1 MSSVAIGFVGIG
13 FGLILLALRVQ
24 IGVALGLVS
33 FIGIGVLLSWRAA
46 WGIITA
52 IPFNFVG
59 DWNLTAIPMFLLMGF
74 VASEAGL
81 SSGLFRAMRILL
93 SWMPGGLAVSSVGAN
108 AVLAAASGSSVATA
122 SAFAR
127 IATPEMLRY
136 GYHPGLATG
145 VIAAAGTLGA
155 LIPPSILMVIYG
167 FLAEVS
173 IARLFA
179 AGIVPGIL
187 TALAFSFMIIIRC
200 ILNPKL
206 APKIEE
212 KFTRAEKIEAFR
224 ETWPLPVIIIGVL
237 CGIFA
242 GFFTPTAA
250 GAVGAALAILLGT
263 VRGKLNFA
271 VMKRATEAT
280 LMSTASIFL
289 VIIGT
294 ALLGKFMAVSGVPA
308 YTAELLVEFGTSP
321 LMVLLAVC
329 LLYLFLGMFLD
340 SIGILLL
347 TMPIILPMAHGA
359 DIDLIFFGII
369 LVKLLEIGL
378 LTPPVGLN
386 VYIIKAALGDRV
398 QLTTIFKGVGWFVV
412 VDLVLLAVL
421 VTWPVLVTGLP
432 DMMLQP

>member
-1 MSSVAIGFVGIG
+1 MSNVAIGFLGIG
-13 FGLILLALRVQ
+13 AGLILLALRVQ

-33 FIGIGVLLSWRAA
+33 FLGIAVLLNFRAA
-46 WGIITA
+46 WGIVTA

-81 SSGLFRAMRILL
+81 STGLFRAMRILL
-93 SWMPGGLAVSSVGAN
+93 SWLPGGLAVSSVGAN

-155 LIPPSILMVIYG
+155 LIPPSILMVLYG
-167 FLAEVS
+167 YLAEVS

-179 AGIVPGIL
+179 AGVVPGIL
-187 TALAFSFMIIIRC
+187 TAVAFAAMIIIRC

-206 APKIEE
+206 APKVQD
-212 KFTRAEKIEAFR
+212 KFTREEKLAALR

-237 CGIFA
+237 FGIFT
-242 GFFTPTAA
+242 GLFTPTSA
-250 GAVGAALAILLGT
+250 GAIGAALAILLGLAT
-263 VRGKLNFA
+263 RKMSLD
-271 VMKRATEAT
+271 VMRRALEAT
-280 LMSTASIFL
+280 LLSTASIFL

-294 ALLGKFMAVSGVPA
+294 SLLSRFMALSGVPA
-308 YTAELLVEFGTSP
+308 YTAGLLVEFGTTP
-321 LMVLLAVC
+321 LLVLLAVAI
-329 LLYLFLGMFLD
+329 LYIFLGMFLD

-347 TMPIILPMAHGA
+347 TMPIILPMAREAGL
-359 DIDLIFFGII
+359 DLIFFGII

-386 VYIIKAALGDRV
+386 VYVIKGALGDRV
-398 QLTTIFKGVGWFVV
+398 SLTTIFKGVGWFIV
-412 VDLVLLAVL
+412 VDLILLGILIAWPGL
-421 VTWPVLVTGLP
+421 VTWLP
-432 DMMLQP
+432 DIMF

>member
-1 MSSVAIGFVGIG
+1 MSSIAIGFIGIG
-13 FGLILLALRVQ
+13 CGLVLLALRIQ
-24 IGVALGLVS
+24 IGVALGFVS
-33 FIGIGVLLSWRAA
+33 FIGIGIIVSWKAA

-81 SSGLFRAMRILL
+81 TTGLFRSMRILL
-93 SWMPGGLAVSSVGAN
+93 SWLPGGLAVSSVGAN

-155 LIPPSILMVIYG
+155 LIPPSILMVLYG

-187 TALAFSFMIIIRC
+187 TALAFSVMIILRC

-206 APKIEE
+206 APKVEDR
-212 KFTRAEKIEAFR
+212 FTRAEKIEAFR
-224 ETWPLPVIIIGVL
+224 ETWPLPVIIVGVL
-237 CGIFA
+237 AGIFA

-250 GAVGAALAILLGT
+250 GAVGAALAILLGAA
-263 VRGKLNFA
+263 RGKIDFA
-271 VMKRATEAT
+271 IMKRATEAT

-294 ALLGKFMAVSGVPA
+294 SLLGKFMAISGVPT
-308 YTAELLVEFGTSP
+308 YTAELLVQFGTTP
-321 LMVLLAVC
+321 LMVLLAVS

-340 SIGILLL
+340 SMGILLL
-347 TMPIILPMAHGA
+347 TMPIILPMAREAG
-359 DIDLIFFGII
+359 IDLIFFGII

-386 VYIIKAALGDRV
+386 VYIIKGALGDRV
-398 QLTTIFKGVGWFVV
+398 SLTTIFKGVGWFVAVDAILLV
-412 VDLVLLAVL
+412 VLIAWPRLI
-421 VTWPVLVTGLP
+421 TWLP
-432 DMMLQP
+432 DMMF

>member
-1 MSSVAIGFVGIG
+1 MSNVAIGFTGIG
-13 FGLILLALRVQ
+13 IGLILLALRVQ

-33 FIGIGVLLSWRAA
+33 FVGIGILLSWRAA
-46 WGIITA
+46 WGIVTA

-93 SWMPGGLAVSSVGAN
+93 SWLPGGLAVSSVGAN

-155 LIPPSILMVIYG
+155 LIPPSILMVLYG
-167 FLAEVS
+167 YLAEVS
-173 IARLFA
+173 IAQLFA

-187 TALAFSFMIIIRC
+187 TALAFSAMIVVRC
-200 ILNPKL
+200 LVNPRL
-206 APKIEE
+206 APRVEDR
-212 KFTRAEKIEAFR
+212 FTRAEKLAAFQ
-224 ETWPLPVIIIGVL
+224 ETWPLPVIILGVL
-237 CGIFA
+237 CGIFV

-250 GAVGAALAILLGT
+250 GAVGAALAILLGLL
-263 VRGKLNFA
+263 RGKIDFA

-294 ALLGKFMAVSGVPA
+294 SLLGKFMAISGVPA
-308 YTAELLVEFGTSP
+308 YAASLLIEFGTTQ
-321 LMVLLAVC
+321 LMVLLAVS
-329 LLYLFLGMFLD
+329 LLYIFLGMFLD
-340 SIGILLL
+340 SMGILLL
-347 TMPIILPMAHGA
+347 TMPIILPMAREAGL
-359 DIDLIFFGII
+359 DLIFFGII

-386 VYIIKAALGDRV
+386 VYIIKGALGDRV
-398 QLTTIFKGVGWFVV
+398 SLTTIFKGVGWFIA
-412 VDLVLLAVL
+412 VDLVLLAIL
-421 VTWPVLVTGLP
+421 VEWPVLVTGLP
-432 DMMLQP
+432 SLMF

>member
-1 MSSVAIGFVGIG
+1 MSSVAIGFIGIG
-13 FGLILLALRVQ
+13 CGLVLLALRIQ
-24 IGVALGLVS
+24 IGVALGFVS
-33 FIGIGVLLSWRAA
+33 FIGIGILVSWKAA

-81 SSGLFRAMRILL
+81 TTGLFRAMRILL
-93 SWMPGGLAVSSVGAN
+93 SWLPGGLAVSSVGAN

-155 LIPPSILMVIYG
+155 LIPPSILMVLYG

-187 TALAFSFMIIIRC
+187 TALAFSGMIILRC
-200 ILNPKL
+200 VLNPRL
-206 APKIEE
+206 APKVED
-212 KFTRAEKIEAFR
+212 KFTRAEKIEAFQ

-237 CGIFA
+237 AGIFA
-242 GFFTPTAA
+242 GFFTPTSA
-250 GAVGAALAILLGT
+250 GAVGAALAIVLGIM
-263 VRGKLNFA
+263 RGKIDFTI
-271 VMKRATEAT
+271 MKRATEAT

-294 ALLGKFMAVSGVPA
+294 SLLGKFMAISGVPT
-308 YTAELLVEFGTSP
+308 YTAQVLVEFGTTP
-321 LMVLLAVC
+321 LMVLLAVS

-340 SIGILLL
+340 SMGILLL
-347 TMPIILPMAHGA
+347 TMPIILPMAREAGL
-359 DIDLIFFGII
+359 DLIFFGII

-386 VYIIKAALGDRV
+386 VYIIKGALGDRV
-398 QLTTIFKGVGWFVV
+398 SLTTIFKGVGWFVV
-412 VDLVLLAVL
+412 VDAVLLAIL
-421 VTWPVLVTGLP
+421 IAWPRLITWLP
-432 DMMLQP
+432 DMMF

>member
-1 MSSVAIGFVGIG
+1 
-13 FGLILLALRVQ
+13 
-24 IGVALGLVS
+24 
-33 FIGIGVLLSWRAA
+33 
-46 WGIITA
+46 
-52 IPFNFVG
+52 
-59 DWNLTAIPMFLLMGF
+59 MFLLMGF

-81 SSGLFRAMRILL
+81 TTGLFRSMRILL
-93 SWMPGGLAVSSVGAN
+93 SWLPGGLAVSSVGAN

-155 LIPPSILMVIYG
+155 LIPPSILMVLYG

-187 TALAFSFMIIIRC
+187 TALAFSVMIILRC

-206 APKIEE
+206 APKVEDR
-212 KFTRAEKIEAFR
+212 FTRAEKIEAFR

-237 CGIFA
+237 AGIFA

-250 GAVGAALAILLGT
+250 GAVGAALAILLGAA
-263 VRGKLNFA
+263 RGKIDFA
-271 VMKRATEAT
+271 IMKRATEAT

-294 ALLGKFMAVSGVPA
+294 SLLGKFMAISGVPT
-308 YTAELLVEFGTSP
+308 YTAELLVQFGTTP
-321 LMVLLAVC
+321 LMVLLAVS

-340 SIGILLL
+340 SMGILLL
-347 TMPIILPMAHGA
+347 TMPIILPMAREAG
-359 DIDLIFFGII
+359 IDLIFFGII

-386 VYIIKAALGDRV
+386 VYIIKGALGDRV
-398 QLTTIFKGVGWFVV
+398 SLTTIFKGVGWFVAVDAILLV
-412 VDLVLLAVL
+412 VLIAWPRLI
-421 VTWPVLVTGLP
+421 TWLP
-432 DMMLQP
+432 DMMF

>member
-1 MSSVAIGFVGIG
+1 MSNVAIGFLGIG
-13 FGLILLALRVQ
+13 AGLILLALRVQ

-33 FIGIGVLLSWRAA
+33 FLGIAVLLNFRAA
-46 WGIITA
+46 WGIVTA

-155 LIPPSILMVIYG
+155 LIPPSILMVLYG
-167 FLAEVS
+167 YLAEVS

-179 AGIVPGIL
+179 AGVVPGIL
-187 TALAFSFMIIIRC
+187 TALAFAAMIIIRC
-200 ILNPKL
+200 LINPKL
-206 APKIEE
+206 APKVED
-212 KFTRAEKIEAFR
+212 KFTREEKLAALR
-224 ETWPLPVIIIGVL
+224 ETWPLPVIILGVL
-237 CGIFA
+237 VGIFT
-242 GFFTPTAA
+242 GVFTPTSA
-250 GAVGAALAILLGT
+250 GAIGAALAILLGV
-263 VRGKLNFA
+263 VRGKMNLQ
-271 VMKRATEAT
+271 VMRGALEAT
-280 LMSTASIFL
+280 LLSTSSIFL

-294 ALLGKFMAVSGVPA
+294 SLLSRFMALSGVPA
-308 YTAELLVEFGTSP
+308 YTAGLLVELGTTP
-321 LMVLLAVC
+321 LLVLLAVAV
-329 LLYLFLGMFLD
+329 LYLFLGMFLD
-340 SIGILLL
+340 SMGILLL
-347 TMPIILPMAHGA
+347 TMPIILPMARESGV
-359 DIDLIFFGII
+359 DLIFFGII

-386 VYIIKAALGDRV
+386 VYVIKGALGDRV
-398 QLTTIFKGVGWFVV
+398 SLTTIFKGVGWFIV
-412 VDLVLLAVL
+412 VDLILLGVLIALPEL
-421 VTWPVLVTGLP
+421 VTWLP
-432 DMMLQP
+432 DLML

>member
-1 MSSVAIGFVGIG
+1 MSNVAIGFTGIG
-13 FGLILLALRVQ
+13 IGLILLALRVQ

-33 FIGIGVLLSWRAA
+33 FVGIGILLSWRAA
-46 WGIITA
+46 WGIVTA

-93 SWMPGGLAVSSVGAN
+93 SWLPGGLAVSSVGAN

-155 LIPPSILMVIYG
+155 LIPPSILMVLYG
-167 FLAEVS
+167 YLAEVS
-173 IARLFA
+173 IAQLFA

-187 TALAFSFMIIIRC
+187 TALAFSAMIVVRC
-200 ILNPKL
+200 LVNPRL
-206 APKIEE
+206 APRVEDR
-212 KFTRAEKIEAFR
+212 FTRAEKLAAFQ
-224 ETWPLPVIIIGVL
+224 ETWPLPVIILGVL
-237 CGIFA
+237 CGIFV

-250 GAVGAALAILLGT
+250 GAVGAALAILLGLL
-263 VRGKLNFA
+263 RGKIDFA

-294 ALLGKFMAVSGVPA
+294 SLLGKFMAISGVPA
-308 YTAELLVEFGTSP
+308 YAASLLIEFGTTQ
-321 LMVLLAVC
+321 LMVLLAVS
-329 LLYLFLGMFLD
+329 LLYIFLGMFLD
-340 SIGILLL
+340 SMGILLL
-347 TMPIILPMAHGA
+347 TMPIILPMAREAGL
-359 DIDLIFFGII
+359 DLIFFGII

-378 LTPPVGLN
+378 LPPPVGLN
-386 VYIIKAALGDRV
+386 VYIIKGALGDRV
-398 QLTTIFKGVGWFVV
+398 SLTTIFKGVGWFIA
-412 VDLVLLAVL
+412 VDLVLLAIL
-421 VTWPVLVTGLP
+421 VEWPVLVTGLP
-432 DMMLQP
+432 SLMF

>member
-1 MSSVAIGFVGIG
+1 MSSVAIGFTGIG
-13 FGLILLALRVQ
+13 FGLVLLALRVQ
-24 IGVALGLVS
+24 IGVALGFVS
-33 FIGIGVLLSWRAA
+33 FIGIGILLSWRAA

-81 SSGLFRAMRILL
+81 SSGMFRAMRILL
-93 SWMPGGLAVSSVGAN
+93 SWLPGGLAVSSVGAN

-173 IARLFA
+173 ISRLFA

-187 TALAFSFMIIIRC
+187 TALAFSIMIVVRC
-200 ILNPKL
+200 VLNPKL
-206 APKIEE
+206 APKVED
-212 KFTRAEKIEAFR
+212 KFTRAEKIAAFK
-224 ETWPLPVIIIGVL
+224 ETWPLPVIIGGVL

-242 GFFTPTAA
+242 GFFTPTSA
-250 GAVGAALAILLGT
+250 GAVGAALAILLGVT
-263 VRGKLNFA
+263 RGAINFQ

-294 ALLGKFMAVSGVPA
+294 SLLGKFMAISGVPA
-308 YTAELLVEFGTSP
+308 YAAAALVEFGTTQ
-321 LMVLLAVC
+321 LMVLLAVS

-340 SIGILLL
+340 SMGILLL
-347 TMPIILPMAHGA
+347 TMPIILPMAHEAGL
-359 DIDLIFFGII
+359 DLIFFGII

-386 VYIIKAALGDRV
+386 VYVIKGALGDRV
-398 QLTTIFKGVGWFVV
+398 SLTTIFKGVGWFIA
-412 VDLVLLAVL
+412 VDLILLVIL
-421 VTWPVLVTGLP
+421 IKWPVLVTGLP
-432 DMMLQP
+432 DMMF

>member
-1 MSSVAIGFVGIG
+1 MSNVAIGFTGIG
-13 FGLILLALRVQ
+13 IGLILLALRVQ

-33 FIGIGVLLSWRAA
+33 FVGIGILLSWRAA
-46 WGIITA
+46 WGIVTA

-93 SWMPGGLAVSSVGAN
+93 SWLPGGLAVSSVGAN

-155 LIPPSILMVIYG
+155 LIPPSILMVLYG
-167 FLAEVS
+167 YLAEVS
-173 IARLFA
+173 IAQLFA

-187 TALAFSFMIIIRC
+187 TALAFSIMIVVRC
-200 ILNPKL
+200 LLNPRL
-206 APKIEE
+206 APKIEDR
-212 KFTRAEKIEAFR
+212 FTRAEKFAAFQ
-224 ETWPLPVIIIGVL
+224 ETWPLPVIILGVL
-237 CGIFA
+237 CGIFM

-250 GAVGAALAILLGT
+250 GAVGAALAILLGLL
-263 VRGKLNFA
+263 RGKIDFA

-294 ALLGKFMAVSGVPA
+294 SLLGKFMAISGVPA
-308 YTAELLVEFGTSP
+308 YAASLLVEFGTTE
-321 LMVLLAVC
+321 LMVLLAVS
-329 LLYLFLGMFLD
+329 LLYIFLGMFLD
-340 SIGILLL
+340 SMGILLL
-347 TMPIILPMAHGA
+347 TMPIILPMAREAGL
-359 DIDLIFFGII
+359 DLIFFGII

-386 VYIIKAALGDRV
+386 VYIIKGALGDRV
-398 QLTTIFKGVGWFVV
+398 SLTTIFKGVGWFIA
-412 VDLVLLAVL
+412 VDLVLLAIL
-421 VTWPVLVTGLP
+421 IEWPVLVTGLP
-432 DMMLQP
+432 SLMF

>member
-1 MSSVAIGFVGIG
+1 
-13 FGLILLALRVQ
+13 
-24 IGVALGLVS
+24 
-33 FIGIGVLLSWRAA
+33 
-46 WGIITA
+46 
-52 IPFNFVG
+52 
-59 DWNLTAIPMFLLMGF
+59 MGF

-93 SWMPGGLAVSSVGAN
+93 SWLPGGLAVSSVGAN

-155 LIPPSILMVIYG
+155 LIPPSILMVLYG
-167 FLAEVS
+167 YLAEVS
-173 IARLFA
+173 IAQLFA

-187 TALAFSFMIIIRC
+187 TALAFSAMIVVRC
-200 ILNPKL
+200 LVNPRL
-206 APKIEE
+206 APRVEDR
-212 KFTRAEKIEAFR
+212 FTRAEKLAAFQ
-224 ETWPLPVIIIGVL
+224 ETWPLPVIILGVL
-237 CGIFA
+237 CGIFV

-250 GAVGAALAILLGT
+250 GAVGAALAILLGLL
-263 VRGKLNFA
+263 RGKIDFA

-294 ALLGKFMAVSGVPA
+294 SLLGKFMAISGVPA
-308 YTAELLVEFGTSP
+308 YAASLLIEFGTTQ
-321 LMVLLAVC
+321 LMVLLAVS
-329 LLYLFLGMFLD
+329 LLYIFLGMFLD
-340 SIGILLL
+340 SMGILLL
-347 TMPIILPMAHGA
+347 TMPIILPMAREAGL
-359 DIDLIFFGII
+359 DLIFFGII

-386 VYIIKAALGDRV
+386 VYIIKGALGDRV
-398 QLTTIFKGVGWFVV
+398 SLTTIFKGVGWFIA
-412 VDLVLLAVL
+412 VDLVLLAIL
-421 VTWPVLVTGLP
+421 VEWPVLVTGLP
-432 DMMLQP
+432 SLMF